1 MKKFFIKKKI
11 LVINHSPIFG
21 GATQSLLIYLKENL
35 NFFNFTCL
43 TPKGSSS
50 RIFKENNIN
59 TKTVFGFS
67 QFNNNN
73 FGYYKGWRWFVLLRE
88 IIFFIYNIFYI
99 LKYRFTQSKPD
110 LILLNDLTLLPS
122 AIIFRLFYKCKIISY
137 VRSKQNT
144 KNFFR
149 IKIQNFLIKKYIY
162 KLIFID
168 EDVKKS
174 TTYPM
179 KVKIVKLYNSFYIQ
193 NKFYK
198 NFKNK
203 INIGF
208 VGNFTNSKGIELLIN
223 TISKLRLKKG
233 IFFYIVGPIPQKPNL
248 IERVLKLFG
257 IRENYYDLLKDN
269 EKLISKNARF
279 VGFRYKLDNFYK
291 KIHLLIFPSYVSAA
305 GRPVLEAACYGVPSL
320 LTLFNKDNNDIIK
333 NNFNGL
339 YVKNNST
346 KDLINKII
354 SLRKNKNLL
363 KKLSLN
369 AYQNSKRKFDIK
381 KNKNIFKKIIIESI

>member
-1 MKKFFIKKKI
+1 M
-11 LVINHSPIFG
+11 
-21 GATQSLLIYLKENL
+21 IYLKENL
-35 NFFNFTCL
+35 NYFDFICL

-50 RIFKENNIN
+50 RIFKENNIK

-73 FGYYKGWRWFVLLRE
+73 FGFYQGWRWFVLLRE
-88 IIFFIYNIFYI
+88 FIFFIYNFFYI
-99 LKYRFTQSKPD
+99 LKHRFVESKPD

-122 AIIFRLFYKCKIISY
+122 AILFSLFYKCRIITY
-137 VRSKQNT
+137 VRSKQNL
-144 KNFFR
+144 KNLFR
-149 IKIQNFLIKKYIY
+149 IKIQNYLIKKYIH

-174 TTYPM
+174 TSYPRE
-179 KVKIVKLYNSFYIQ
+179 VKIIKLYNSFYIQ
-193 NKFYK
+193 KKFLK
-198 NFKNK
+198 NVKNK
-203 INIGF
+203 LNIGF
-208 VGNFTNSKGIELLIN
+208 VGNFTNSKGVELLIN
-223 TISKLRLKKG
+223 SITRLRSKKD
-233 IFFYIVGPIPQKPNL
+233 IFFYIVGPIPKKPNL
-248 IERVLKLFG
+248 SDKVLKLFR
-257 IRENYYDLLKDN
+257 IRENYHDLFRKN
-269 EKLISKNARF
+269 EKIISKNSRF
-279 VGFRYKLDNFYK
+279 IGFRYKLDDFYK

-320 LTLFNKDNNDIIK
+320 LTLFDKDNNDIIK

-354 SLRKNKNLL
+354 LLKKNKNLI

-369 AYQNSKRKFDIK
+369 AYKNSKQKFDIK
-381 KNKNIFKKIIIESI
+381 KNKNIFKKIIIKSI

>member
-35 NFFNFTCL
+35 NFFDFTCL

-59 TKTVFGFS
+59 TKTVIGFS

-88 IIFFIYNIFYI
+88 IILFIYNFFYI
-99 LKYRFTQSKPD
+99 LKYRLIESKPD

-122 AIIFRLFYKCKIISY
+122 AILFSLFYKCKIVTY

-144 KNFFR
+144 KNLLTV
-149 IKIQNFLIKKYIY
+149 KIQKYLLKKYIH

-174 TTYPM
+174 TSCP
-179 KVKIVKLYNSFYIQ
+179 KGVKIVKLYNSFYISINLHKSRG
-193 NKFYK
+193 NKF
-198 NFKNK
+198 
-203 INIGF
+203 NIGF
-208 VGNFTNSKGIELLIN
+208 VGNFTNSKGVELLIN
-223 TISKLRLKKG
+223 SITKLRKEKN

-248 IERVLKLFG
+248 IERVLNLLR
-257 IRENYYDLLKDN
+257 IRGNYYDLFTER
-269 EKLISKNARF
+269 EKIISKNSRF
-279 VGFRYKLDNFYK
+279 IGFRYKLDNFYR
-291 KIHLLIFPSYVSAA
+291 KIDLLIFPSYVSAA

-320 LTLFNKDNNDIIK
+320 LTLLSNDSNDIIK

-346 KDLINKII
+346 KDLISKII
-354 SLRKNKNLL
+354 LLKKNKNLL

-369 AYQNSKRKFDIK
+369 AYKNSKKKFDIK
-381 KNKNIFKKIIIESI
+381 KNKNTFKKIIIESI

>member
-35 NFFNFTCL
+35 NFFDFICL

-73 FGYYKGWRWFVLLRE
+73 FGYYKGWRWFILLRE
-88 IIFFIYNIFYI
+88 IIFFIYNFFYI
-99 LKYRFTQSKPD
+99 LKYRLSESKPD

-122 AIIFRLFYKCKIISY
+122 AILFSLFYKCKIITY

-144 KNFFR
+144 KNFLR
-149 IKIQNFLIKKYIY
+149 IKIQNYLIKKYIN

-174 TTYPM
+174 TAYPTE
-179 KVKIVKLYNSFYIQ
+179 VKIEKLYNSFYIQ
-193 NKFYK
+193 NKFNK
-198 NFKNK
+198 SLKNK
-203 INIGF
+203 LNIGF
-208 VGNFTNSKGIELLIN
+208 VGNFTNSKGVELLIDSI
-223 TISKLRLKKG
+223 TKLKNEKN

-248 IERVLKLFG
+248 VEKVLKVLR
-257 IRENYYDLLKDN
+257 IRENYYDLFIKN
-269 EKLISKNARF
+269 EKTISKNSRF
-279 VGFRYKLDNFYK
+279 IGFRYKLDNFYK

-320 LTLFNKDNNDIIK
+320 LTLFNKDKNDIIK
-333 NNFNGL
+333 NKFNGL

-346 KDLINKII
+346 TDLINKILI
-354 SLRKNKNLL
+354 LKKNKNLL
-363 KKLSLN
+363 KKLSFN
-369 AYQNSKRKFDIK
+369 AYKNSKCKFDIK
-381 KNKNIFKKIIIESI
+381 KNKNIFKKIIKESV

>member
-11 LVINHSPIFG
+11 LVINHSPVFG

-35 NFFNFTCL
+35 NFFDFTCL

-50 RIFKENNIN
+50 RIFRENNIN
-59 TKTVFGFS
+59 TKTLFGFS

-73 FGYYKGWRWFVLLRE
+73 FGYYEGWRWFVLLRE
-88 IIFFIYNIFYI
+88 IILFIYNFFYI
-99 LKYRFTQSKPD
+99 LKNRLLDVKPD

-122 AIIFRLFYKCKIISY
+122 AILFSLFYQCKIISY

-144 KNFFR
+144 KNLLR
-149 IKIQNFLIKKYIY
+149 IKIQKYLIKKYIH

-174 TTYPM
+174 TNYST

-198 NFKNK
+198 HSKNK
-203 INIGF
+203 LNIGF
-208 VGNFTNSKGIELLIN
+208 VGNFTNSKGVELLIDSI
-223 TISKLRLKKG
+223 TKLKKEKN
-233 IFFYIVGPIPQKPNL
+233 IFFYIVGPIPKKPNF
-248 IERVLKLFG
+248 IERVLKILK
-257 IRENYYDLLKDN
+257 IRENYYDLFMKN
-269 EKLISKNARF
+269 EKTISKNSRF
-279 VGFRYKLDNFYK
+279 IGFRYKLDNFYK

-320 LTLFNKDNNDIIK
+320 LTLFDKDNNDIIK
-333 NNFNGL
+333 DKFNGL

-354 SLRKNKNLL
+354 LLKKNKNLL

-369 AYQNSKRKFDIK
+369 AYINSKHKFDIK
-381 KNKNIFKKIIIESI
+381 KNKNIFKKIILESI